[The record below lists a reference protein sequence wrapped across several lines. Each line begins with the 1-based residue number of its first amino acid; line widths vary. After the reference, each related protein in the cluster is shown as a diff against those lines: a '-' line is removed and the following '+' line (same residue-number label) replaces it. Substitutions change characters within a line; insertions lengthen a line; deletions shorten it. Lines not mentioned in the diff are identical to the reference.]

1 MATAKQLR
9 VWATMVRGWA
19 AETADPNTAAK
30 MLKLA
35 EELIALAERKEVA
48 ERQFV

>member
-35 EELIALAERKEVA
+35 ERKEVA